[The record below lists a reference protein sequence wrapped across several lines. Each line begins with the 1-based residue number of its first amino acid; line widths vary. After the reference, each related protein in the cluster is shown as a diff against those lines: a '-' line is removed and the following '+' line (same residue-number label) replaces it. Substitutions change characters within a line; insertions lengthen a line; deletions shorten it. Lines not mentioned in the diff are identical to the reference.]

1 MLTGES
7 KSIHKDIGY
16 KVYGGSIL
24 AQGTIIIKVL
34 RTSENS
40 SINQIIKLVEN
51 AQNSRAPIQGFADRI
66 SKYFVPMVI
75 LLSVIAW
82 IIWFSY
88 TYSRKGYDNID
99 LHGMSRF

>member
-51 AQNSRAPIQGFADRI
+51 A
-66 SKYFVPMVI
+66 
-75 LLSVIAW
+75 
-82 IIWFSY
+82 
-88 TYSRKGYDNID
+88 
-99 LHGMSRF
+99 

>member
-7 KSIHKDIGY
+7 KPIHKEIGY

-24 AQGTIIIKVL
+24 TQGTIILKVL
-34 RTSENS
+34 RSSENS

-51 AQNSRAPIQGFADRI
+51 AQNSRAPIQGMADRI

-75 LLSVIAW
+75 ILSIIAW

-88 TYSRKGYDNID
+88 SYSKKGYE
-99 LHGMSRF
+99 